1 MPKKMKLNT
10 TKSGLGMCP
19 KMSEPKKITR
29 RKPKPYKA
37 PVTVKKYYKGINYGI
52 DLLKEELINMIEDEE
67 TQALIKDKAAKL
79 KISASLK
86 LTNLEKQKTK
96 QRIKDWEEKEW
107 ESI

>member
-1 MPKKMKLNT
+1 MKLNT

-19 KMSEPKKITR
+19 KMSEPKKVTR

-37 PVTVKKYYKGINYGI
+37 PVTVKKYYKGIHYGV
-52 DLLKEELINMIEDEE
+52 DLLRDSLLESIEDEDIKS
-67 TQALIKDKAAKL
+67 LIKDKAAKL
-79 KISASLK
+79 KVSASLK